1 MIDGWNFLDQPV
13 KKQDIRTYENIRKN
27 ATGHGDACTTGCS
40 TGCSFDCPY
49 FMEDYI
55 VTTIDMIKNN
65 KQFTLI

>member
-27 ATGHGDACTTGCS
+27 ATGHVDDYT
-40 TGCSFDCPY
+40 TGCSFDYPY
-49 FMEDYI
+49 FMEDYN
-55 VTTIDMIKNN
+55 VTAIDMIKNN